1 MNTLILL
8 TFIGALLPYFSKIP
22 VAIAMHRNG
31 GYDNRHPRQQQAQ
44 LTGFGARALAAH
56 QNAFEALIIFGIAM
70 STAMATNTTSQEVV
84 YLAIAHIIARIFY
97 SAMYYLNINI
107 VRSVLW
113 AVATVSSFAIILLSM
128 I

>member
-70 STAMATNTTSQEVV
+70 STAMATT
-84 YLAIAHIIARIFY
+84 
-97 SAMYYLNINI
+97 
-107 VRSVLW
+107 
-113 AVATVSSFAIILLSM
+113 ATQSSLLLGFV
-128 I
+128 ITWV

>member
-8 TFIGALLPYFSKIP
+8 TFIGALLPYLSKIP
-22 VAIAMHRNG
+22 VAIAMHKNG
-31 GYDNRHPRQQQAQ
+31 GYDNCHPRQQQAQ

-70 STAMATNTTSQEVV
+70 STAMATNTASQEVV
-84 YLAIAHIIARIFY
+84 YLAIAHIVARIFY

-107 VRSVLW
+107 VRSLLW